1 MSNRRVKSLAIDEDD
16 YDDFEDYDDDDDE
29 DLSPED
35 KEQLRQGTIKV
46 REALGSAFPSTDKEI
61 HESLWHYYYDVGKT
75 VTYLKSTASNT
86 EAFIHLLTQSGQH
99 KSPGTPAKTKKEEPT
114 SKLSTSYCPTA
125 LPRTYQTDRGGHDGL
140 QATISHKNADGD
152 QEFTS
157 STIPSIQFSAAE
169 FFKDCPWL
177 RIPEN
182 RKAEILIEPLYPRL
196 GLLGGA
202 STGGKMSKLA
212 ALAAKR
218 RQKEGE
224 RSESTATSSAESQ
237 DGYTARLNKLRI
249 SVDNRAK
256 PVAGREADTPR
267 KTGVGV
273 RPDSEV
279 TEQLNEQHRSE
290 PSSDVGTVV
299 SSDLSISVEPCIRGR
314 PSPFAS
320 IMTSHDAD
328 IRLSAS
334 PDLLALGEIA
344 KSFDFT
350 EPSPDDVVRGAQNP
364 KAATPAKA
372 KAKEPA
378 KAKSTGLAQG
388 VQQLSVQETPKVKSK
403 NIDVLAE
410 YKKVKRKKAANF
422 VVIGHVDAGKSTLM
436 GRLLFDLKAVDER
449 TMDKYRKEAERI
461 GKGSFAFAWVLDQG
475 TEERERG
482 VTIDIATNKFE
493 TDKTNFTILD
503 APGHRD
509 FVPNMIAGASQADF
523 AVLVI
528 DASTGNFESGL
539 KGQTKEHALLVRS
552 IGVQRII
559 VAVNKMDAVDW
570 SQGRFEEIS
579 QQMSA
584 FLTSAGF
591 QSKNV
596 TFVPC
601 SGLEGGNIL
610 EKPSN
615 PKASWYAGP
624 TLVEEL
630 DQSEPSTYA
639 LDKPLRMTI
648 NDVFRGSMQN
658 PLSVSGRI
666 EAGNVQVGEHV
677 VVMPSGERAQIRSL
691 EVDDEPQDWA
701 VAGQNVV
708 INLTDIDPIH
718 LKTGDVL
725 CSGVSPILNVR
736 EFKAKVLAFDHITP
750 MNIEVHKG
758 RLHVPGRIGQ
768 LIGLL
773 DKSTGTILKKKPKI
787 VQPGSVV
794 RVVVQLDQP
803 VPLEAPS
810 RVILRA
816 NGETVAAG
824 LLE

>member
-1 MSNRRVKSLAIDEDD
+1 MSNRRVKSLAADEDD
-16 YDDFEDYDDDDDE
+16 YDDYDNYDDDYE
-29 DLSPED
+29 DGGNEELSPED
-35 KEQLRQGTIKV
+35 KEQMRQGTTKV
-46 REALGSAFPSTDKEI
+46 REAVGSAFPATDKEI
-61 HESLWHYYYDVGKT
+61 HDALWHYYYDVGKT
-75 VTYLKSTASNT
+75 VAYLKNKQKPSTAPT
-86 EAFIHLLTQSGQH
+86 
-99 KSPGTPAKTKKEEPT
+99 KAKKDEPK
-114 SKLSTSYCPTA
+114 SKLSTSFCSTA
-125 LPRTYQTDRGGHDGL
+125 LPGISRSDRGGQDGL
-140 QATISHKNADGD
+140 QATIPQKDADGR
-152 QEFTS
+152 QECIS
-157 STIPSIQFSAAE
+157 STIYSTEFSAAE

-177 RIPEN
+177 RIPEH
-182 RKAEILIEPLYPRL
+182 RKAEILIEPVYPRL

-202 STGGKMSKLA
+202 SAGGKMSKLA

-218 RQKEGE
+218 RQKESE
-224 RSESTATSSAESQ
+224 RSESTATGSSESQ
-237 DGYTARLNKLRI
+237 DDYTTRLNKLRLQEI
-249 SVDNRAK
+249 NRAK
-256 PVAGREADTPR
+256 SNTSRDADTPMR
-267 KTGVGV
+267 EGDKAVSDSGVSADIL
-273 RPDSEV
+273 RQDLPDPLSHGQ
-279 TEQLNEQHRSE
+279 TTST
-290 PSSDVGTVV
+290 P
-299 SSDLSISVEPCIRGR
+299 DLSVSVEPCIRGR

-328 IRLSAS
+328 LFLPTS
-334 PDLLALGEIA
+334 PDLLAVGENA
-344 KSFDFT
+344 KSFDFA
-350 EPSPDDVVRGAQNP
+350 EPSPDDVVMKAQNA
-364 KAATPAKA
+364 KVAAPAKT
-372 KAKEPA
+372 KPKESA
-378 KAKSTGLAQG
+378 RTKTTSLAHG

-436 GRLLFDLKAVDER
+436 GRLLFDLKAVDQR

-493 TDKTNFTILD
+493 TDRTSFTILD
-503 APGHRD
+503 APGHKD

-528 DASTGNFESGL
+528 DASMGNFESGL

-570 SQGRFEEIS
+570 SEERFAEIR

-610 EKPSN
+610 AKCSD
-615 PKASWYAGP
+615 PKASWYTGP

-648 NDVFRGSMQN
+648 NDVFRGSVLN

-666 EAGNVQVGEHV
+666 EAGNVQVGEQV
-677 VVMPSGERAQIRSL
+677 VVMPSGEKAQIRSL

-708 INLTDIDPIH
+708 LNLTDIDPIH

-725 CSGVSPILNVR
+725 CSAVSPIQNVS
-736 EFKAKVLAFDHITP
+736 EFRAKVLAFEHLTP
-750 MNIEVHKG
+750 MNIDVHKG
-758 RLHVPGRIGQ
+758 RLHVPGRISQ
-768 LIGLL
+768 LVGVL
-773 DKSTGTILKKKPKI
+773 DKSTGMVVKKRPKI
-787 VQPGSVV
+787 VQPGNVV

-803 VPLEAPS
+803 VPLEPPS
-810 RVILRA
+810 RVVLRA

-824 LLE
+824 LLEKNEMRP